1 MYSIIISELSRQV
14 ASCLDWSWV
23 FGLARR
29 LIMREIVVNGRFL
42 SRRVTGVERYRREI
56 IAFFGN
62 RCRVEDARQWF
73 DGTCLGT
80 VYTPEQIRT
89 QINLMVTG
97 KYRAPD
103 DS

>member
-1 MYSIIISELSRQV
+1 
-14 ASCLDWSWV
+14 
-23 FGLARR
+23 
-29 LIMREIVVNGRFL
+29 MREIVVNGRFF
-42 SRRVTGVERYRREI
+42 SRRVTGVERYGREI

-62 RCRVEDARQWF
+62 RCRVEETRAEWF
-73 DGTCLGT
+73 NGTCLGT

-89 QINLMVTG
+89 RINLMVTG